1 MCRSWGKK
9 WQPNCSTDCTFI
21 MFEPCLTDIEIIL
34 ASTDCV
40 FKINDTVRG
49 EILIKVHREDAPL
62 HHNGIALS
70 AVGSVRLQLS
80 EKDSSLLDQLF
91 ATVDPI
97 EMMDACLELKPPGKL
112 PIGTHAIPFA
122 FALSPTVFHRSTY
135 YDGYRAVSGGSGS
148 HKLCETFHGQNV
160 QVVYGVEV
168 EIMRPLLSGGSIST
182 GMCEFLVESRA
193 EEEGVKR
200 VEQSMP
206 RKFALERYDE
216 TEEDLKTKK
225 KKSTSKEEENSS
237 DGGNANLKEFEI
249 RGELSKTSY
258 FIEEPIEGFVEIVSH
273 PRNRKNQLKK
283 IEVELERVE
292 TVISAEGTRSTESS
306 AVQFTQIVDDGADVS
321 ENVRVPIHVTF
332 PRLYACPSVVHATFS
347 VGFAAKIIATFDDG
361 VDDEEDGSSNAYNNS
376 KTTFKKKS
384 KKKKERT
391 SSILIPIS
399 VHRAPENLGSGEKT
413 IL

>member
-1 MCRSWGKK
+1 MQKLGKK
-9 WQPNCSTDCTFI
+9 VAAELLSTDCTFI

-112 PIGTHAIPFA
+112 PIGTHEIPFA

-148 HKLCETFHGQNV
+148 HKLCETFYGQNV

-206 RKFALERYDE
+206 RKFALERFDE

-237 DGGNANLKEFEI
+237 DGNANLKEFEI

-391 SSILIPIS
+391 SSISIPIS
-399 VHRAPENLGSGEKT
+399 VHRAPENLSSGEKT

>member
-200 VEQSMP
+200 VEQSLP
-206 RKFALERYDE
+206 RKFALERFDE

-237 DGGNANLKEFEI
+237 DGNANLKEFEI

-391 SSILIPIS
+391 SSISIPIS

>member
-206 RKFALERYDE
+206 RKFALERFDE

-237 DGGNANLKEFEI
+237 DGNANLKEFEI

>member
-1 MCRSWGKK
+1 MQKLGKK
-9 WQPNCSTDCTFI
+9 VAAELLSTDCTFI

-168 EIMRPLLSGGSIST
+168 GIMRPLLSGGSIST

-206 RKFALERYDE
+206 RKFALERFDE

-237 DGGNANLKEFEI
+237 DGNANLKEFEI

-391 SSILIPIS
+391 SSISIPIS
-399 VHRAPENLGSGEKT
+399 VHRAPENLSSGEKT

>member
-1 MCRSWGKK
+1 MQKLGKK
-9 WQPNCSTDCTFI
+9 VAAELLSTDCTFI

-160 QVVYGVEV
+160 QVMYGVEV

-206 RKFALERYDE
+206 RKFALERFDE

-237 DGGNANLKEFEI
+237 DGNANLKEFEI

-391 SSILIPIS
+391 SSISIPIS

>member
-206 RKFALERYDE
+206 RKFALERFDE

-225 KKSTSKEEENSS
+225 KKSISKEEENSS
-237 DGGNANLKEFEI
+237 DGNANLKEFEI

-391 SSILIPIS
+391 SSISIPIS

>member
-206 RKFALERYDE
+206 GKFALERFDE

-225 KKSTSKEEENSS
+225 KKSISKEEENSS
-237 DGGNANLKEFEI
+237 DGNANLKEFEI

-391 SSILIPIS
+391 SSISIPIS

>member
-1 MCRSWGKK
+1 MQKLGKK
-9 WQPNCSTDCTFI
+9 VAAELLSTDCTFI

-206 RKFALERYDE
+206 RKFALERFDE

-237 DGGNANLKEFEI
+237 DGNANLKEFEI

-273 PRNRKNQLKK
+273 PRNRKNQLTK

-391 SSILIPIS
+391 SSISIPIS
-399 VHRAPENLGSGEKT
+399 VHRAPNLGSGEKT

>member
-160 QVVYGVEV
+160 QVVYCVEV

-206 RKFALERYDE
+206 RKFALERFDE

-237 DGGNANLKEFEI
+237 DGNANLKEFEI

-399 VHRAPENLGSGEKT
+399 VHRAPNLGSGEKT

>member
-1 MCRSWGKK
+1 MQKLGKK
-9 WQPNCSTDCTFI
+9 VAAELLSTDCTFI

-112 PIGTHAIPFA
+112 PIGTHEIPFA

-206 RKFALERYDE
+206 RKFALERFDE

-237 DGGNANLKEFEI
+237 DGNANLKEFEI

-391 SSILIPIS
+391 SSISIPIS
-399 VHRAPENLGSGEKT
+399 VHRAPENLSSGEKT

>member
-40 FKINDTVRG
+40 FKINDTFRG

-206 RKFALERYDE
+206 RKFALERFDE

-237 DGGNANLKEFEI
+237 DGNANLKEFEI

-391 SSILIPIS
+391 SSISIPIS

>member
-206 RKFALERYDE
+206 RKFALERFDE

-237 DGGNANLKEFEI
+237 DGNANLKEFEI

-391 SSILIPIS
+391 SSISIPIS
-399 VHRAPENLGSGEKT
+399 VHRASENLSSGEKT

>member
-1 MCRSWGKK
+1 MQKLGKK
-9 WQPNCSTDCTFI
+9 VQPNCSTDCTFI

-206 RKFALERYDE
+206 RKFALERFDE

-225 KKSTSKEEENSS
+225 KKSTSKEEENS

-321 ENVRVPIHVTF
+321 ENVRVPIHVTL
-332 PRLYACPSVVHATFS
+332 PRLYACPSVAHATFS

-361 VDDEEDGSSNAYNNS
+361 VDDEEDGSSNAYNDS

-384 KKKKERT
+384 KKNKERT
-391 SSILIPIS
+391 SSISIPIS
-399 VHRAPENLGSGEKT
+399 VHRAPNLGSEEKT

>member
-1 MCRSWGKK
+1 MQKLGKK
-9 WQPNCSTDCTFI
+9 VAAELLSTDCTFI

-206 RKFALERYDE
+206 RKFALERFDE

-237 DGGNANLKEFEI
+237 DGNANLKEFEI

-361 VDDEEDGSSNAYNNS
+361 VVDEEDGSSNAYNNS

-391 SSILIPIS
+391 SSISIPIS

>member
-1 MCRSWGKK
+1 VQKLGKK
-9 WQPNCSTDCTFI
+9 VQPNCSTDCTFI

-62 HHNGIALS
+62 HHNGITLS
-70 AVGSVRLQLS
+70 A
-80 EKDSSLLDQLF
+80 DQLF

-206 RKFALERYDE
+206 RKFALESFDE

-237 DGGNANLKEFEI
+237 DVNANLKEFEI

-332 PRLYACPSVVHATFS
+332 PRLYACPSVAHATFS

-391 SSILIPIS
+391 SSISIPIS

>member
-1 MCRSWGKK
+1 VQKLGKK
-9 WQPNCSTDCTFI
+9 VAAELLSTDCTFI

-206 RKFALERYDE
+206 RKFALERFDE

-237 DGGNANLKEFEI
+237 DGNANLKEFEI

-391 SSILIPIS
+391 SSISIPIS
-399 VHRAPENLGSGEKT
+399 VHRAPENLSSGEKT

>member
-206 RKFALERYDE
+206 RKFALERFDE

-237 DGGNANLKEFEI
+237 DGNANLKEFEI

-391 SSILIPIS
+391 SSISIPIS

>member
-40 FKINDTVRG
+40 FKFNDTVRG

-62 HHNGIALS
+62 HHNGITLS
-70 AVGSVRLQLS
+70 AVGSLRLQLS

-206 RKFALERYDE
+206 RKFALERFDE

-237 DGGNANLKEFEI
+237 DGNANLKEFEI

-391 SSILIPIS
+391 SSISIPIS

>member
-1 MCRSWGKK
+1 MQKLGKK
-9 WQPNCSTDCTFI
+9 VAAELLSTDCTFI

-206 RKFALERYDE
+206 RKFALERFDE

-237 DGGNANLKEFEI
+237 DGNANLKEFEI

-391 SSILIPIS
+391 SSISIPIS
-399 VHRAPENLGSGEKT
+399 VHRAPENLSSGEKT

>member
-1 MCRSWGKK
+1 MQKLGKK
-9 WQPNCSTDCTFI
+9 VAAELLSTDCTFI

-206 RKFALERYDE
+206 RKFALERFDE

-237 DGGNANLKEFEI
+237 DGNANVKEFEI

-273 PRNRKNQLKK
+273 PRNRKNQLTK

-361 VDDEEDGSSNAYNNS
+361 VDDEEDDSSNAYNNS

-391 SSILIPIS
+391 SSISIPIS
-399 VHRAPENLGSGEKT
+399 VHRAPNLGSGEKT

>member
-1 MCRSWGKK
+1 MQKLGKK
-9 WQPNCSTDCTFI
+9 VAAELLSTDCTFI

-206 RKFALERYDE
+206 RKFALERFDE

-225 KKSTSKEEENSS
+225 KKSTSKEEENSC
-237 DGGNANLKEFEI
+237 DGNANLKEFEI

-391 SSILIPIS
+391 SSISIPIS
-399 VHRAPENLGSGEKT
+399 VHRAPNLGSGEKT

>member
-1 MCRSWGKK
+1 
-9 WQPNCSTDCTFI
+9 
-21 MFEPCLTDIEIIL
+21 
-34 ASTDCV
+34 
-40 FKINDTVRG
+40 
-49 EILIKVHREDAPL
+49 
-62 HHNGIALS
+62 
-70 AVGSVRLQLS
+70 
-80 EKDSSLLDQLF
+80 
-91 ATVDPI
+91 
-97 EMMDACLELKPPGKL
+97 
-112 PIGTHAIPFA
+112 
-122 FALSPTVFHRSTY
+122 
-135 YDGYRAVSGGSGS
+135 
-148 HKLCETFHGQNV
+148 
-160 QVVYGVEV
+160 
-168 EIMRPLLSGGSIST
+168 MRPLLSGGSIST

-206 RKFALERYDE
+206 RKFALERFDE

-332 PRLYACPSVVHATFS
+332 PRLYACPSVAHATFS

-376 KTTFKKKS
+376 KTTFKKKVRR
-384 KKKKERT
+384 KKSERARYRFLSASIERQKILVPERRPYSE
-391 SSILIPIS
+391 SSIFAKI
-399 VHRAPENLGSGEKT
+399 RDKNGGSSSSSNNSRSSRDSLEQSSRQTTKACSN
-413 IL
+413 

>member
-1 MCRSWGKK
+1 MRDVSRAKRAGGVRRGGGNYAAVT
-9 WQPNCSTDCTFI
+9 QRRVDFDGNVRVSGRVQ
-21 MFEPCLTDIEIIL
+21 
-34 ASTDCV
+34 SGGG
-40 FKINDTVRG
+40 RG
-49 EILIKVHREDAPL
+49 EA
-62 HHNGIALS
+62 S
-70 AVGSVRLQLS
+70 
-80 EKDSSLLDQLF
+80 
-91 ATVDPI
+91 
-97 EMMDACLELKPPGKL
+97 
-112 PIGTHAIPFA
+112 
-122 FALSPTVFHRSTY
+122 
-135 YDGYRAVSGGSGS
+135 
-148 HKLCETFHGQNV
+148 
-160 QVVYGVEV
+160 
-168 EIMRPLLSGGSIST
+168 
-182 GMCEFLVESRA
+182 
-193 EEEGVKR
+193 
-200 VEQSMP
+200 EQSLP
-206 RKFALERYDE
+206 RKFALERFDE

-237 DGGNANLKEFEI
+237 DGNANLKEFEI

-361 VDDEEDGSSNAYNNS
+361 VDDEEDGSS

-384 KKKKERT
+384 KKIKERT
-391 SSILIPIS
+391 SSISIPIS
-399 VHRAPENLGSGEKT
+399 VHRAPNLGSGEKT

>member
-1 MCRSWGKK
+1 
-9 WQPNCSTDCTFI
+9 

-40 FKINDTVRG
+40 FKVNDTVRG

-62 HHNGIALS
+62 HHNGITLS

-97 EMMDACLELKPPGKL
+97 EMMDVCLELKPPGKL

-135 YDGYRAVSGGSGS
+135 YDGYRAVSAMRDVY
-148 HKLCETFHGQNV
+148 GQNV

-200 VEQSMP
+200 VEQSLP
-206 RKFALERYDE
+206 RKFALERFDE

-237 DGGNANLKEFEI
+237 DGNANLKEFEI
-249 RGELSKTSY
+249 RGELSKMSY
-258 FIEEPIEGFVEIVSH
+258 FIEEPIEGFVEIISH

-332 PRLYACPSVVHATFS
+332 PRLYACPSVVHVTFS

-361 VDDEEDGSSNAYNNS
+361 VDDEEDGSS

-391 SSILIPIS
+391 SSISIPIS
-399 VHRAPENLGSGEKT
+399 VHRAPNLGSGEKT